1 MPSRTIKS
9 LIAEINNE
17 DAEGG
22 GLWLPNIQRLFVWD
36 EDQIEKLFDSIMRQ
50 YPLSSMMIW
59 KTREE
64 IRHRRFIDQYHDDF
78 DLKALYRPTSK
89 KLKKLVLDGQQRL
102 QSLFMGLKGSLRG
115 REMYFDLLSG
125 DAKLPEEISFR
136 FSFKEKDEV
145 EWPWVRFGNLVYSK
159 KLADEIAEDII
170 GKAKVQL
177 SKEQRRLITRN
188 IARAKKELEVTE
200 NLLYQELDSTDE
212 DSTYEFDDV
221 VEIFIRANSGGT
233 KLNKSDLMFTL
244 LISEW
249 KLADIEMNEFLSDI
263 NDNRFAF
270 DRDFVLKSAMSILDQ
285 GAKYD
290 VDKLRNDELRQ
301 SIASNWKRITDSIR
315 FVRDQLVEK
324 TFIRSD
330 KALTSYNALIP
341 LVYFH
346 YHCGKEWKNIGP
358 IRDYLLRVLLTGAFS
373 GRPDTLIDKLTS
385 KIKEDK
391 GFEKKAIF
399 RTIEEN
405 RRDLRISQ
413 ASLWGMGYQS
423 GQIHLLFNLWYD
435 TNYRPALD
443 GHLPQVDHIFP
454 QSLLR
459 AEKASKSGSGRKVQK
474 YSSGEIN
481 QLANCMLL
489 TANENGAG
497 GKRDIPPDEWFA
509 NKDPEYLELHC
520 IPAKKSL
527 WKNENFEKFIEARK
541 QLIAEK
547 FGFLLMDDAD

>member
-102 QSLFMGLKGSLRG
+102 QSLFMGLKGPLRG

>member
-36 EDQIEKLFDSIMRQ
+36 EDQIEKLFGSIMRQ

-78 DLKALYRPTSK
+78 DLKSLYRPTNK
-89 KLKKLVLDGQQRL
+89 RLKKLVLDGQQRL
-102 QSLFMGLKGSLRG
+102 QSLFIGLKGSIGG

-136 FSFKEKDEV
+136 FSFKEKNEV

-170 GKAKVQL
+170 GKAKIEL
-177 SKEQRRLITRN
+177 SKEDRRLITRN

-249 KLADIEMNEFLSDI
+249 NLADIEMNEFLSEI

-301 SIASNWKRITDSIR
+301 SIASNWKRITDPIR

-330 KALTSYNALIP
+330 RL
-341 LVYFH
+341 
-346 YHCGKEWKNIGP
+346 
-358 IRDYLLRVLLTGAFS
+358 
-373 GRPDTLIDKLTS
+373 
-385 KIKEDK
+385 
-391 GFEKKAIF
+391 
-399 RTIEEN
+399 
-405 RRDLRISQ
+405 
-413 ASLWGMGYQS
+413 
-423 GQIHLLFNLWYD
+423 
-435 TNYRPALD
+435 
-443 GHLPQVDHIFP
+443 
-454 QSLLR
+454 
-459 AEKASKSGSGRKVQK
+459 
-474 YSSGEIN
+474 
-481 QLANCMLL
+481 
-489 TANENGAG
+489 
-497 GKRDIPPDEWFA
+497 
-509 NKDPEYLELHC
+509 
-520 IPAKKSL
+520 
-527 WKNENFEKFIEARK
+527 
-541 QLIAEK
+541 
-547 FGFLLMDDAD
+547 

>member
-59 KTREE
+59 KTRDE
-64 IRHRRFIDQYHDDF
+64 IHHRRFIDQYHVNF
-78 DLKALYRPTSK
+78 DLKSLYRPTNK

-102 QSLFMGLKGSLRG
+102 QSLFMGLKGSIGG

-125 DAKLPEEISFR
+125 NAKLPEEISFR
-136 FSFKEKDEV
+136 FSFLEKDSV
-145 EWPWVRFGNLVYSK
+145 EWPWVRFSGLIYSK
-159 KLADEIAEDII
+159 RLSNEIAEELIA
-170 GKAKVQL
+170 KANVDL
-177 SKEQRRLITRN
+177 SKDKRRLITRN
-188 IARAKKELEVTE
+188 IDRAKREIEVAE
-200 NLLYQELDSTDE
+200 VLLYQELDSTDE
-212 DSTYEFDDV
+212 ESTYLFEDV

-244 LISEW
+244 LISQWE
-249 KLADIEMNEFLSDI
+249 LADIEMNEFLAEL
-263 NDNRFAF
+263 NDNRFEF
-270 DRDFVLKSAMSILDQ
+270 SRDFILKSAMSILDQ

-290 VDKLRNDELRQ
+290 VDKLRGDNLRQ
-301 SIASNWKRITDSIR
+301 SIASNWKRISDSIR
-315 FVRDQLVEK
+315 FVRDQLVAK
-324 TFIRSD
+324 TFIRTD
-330 KALTSYNALIP
+330 KALPSYNALIP
-341 LVYFH
+341 LVYYH
-346 YHCGKEWKNIGP
+346 YHFGKEWKNIGS

-373 GRPDTLIDKLTS
+373 GRPDSLIDRLTS
-385 KIKEDK
+385 RIRQDK
-391 GFEKKAIF
+391 CFDKKAVF
-399 RTIEEN
+399 RSIEESGRN
-405 RRDLRISQ
+405 LQIPES
-413 ASLWGMGYQS
+413 SLWWMGYQS

-435 TNYRPALD
+435 TDYRPALD

-459 AEKASKSGSGRKVQK
+459 AEKLSKTGSGRKVQR
-474 YSSGEIN
+474 YSSSDIN

-497 GKRDIPPDEWFA
+497 QKCDTPPEDWFA
-509 NKDPEYLELHC
+509 DKDQEYLELHC
-520 IPAKKSL
+520 IPPKKSL
-527 WKNENFEKFIEARK
+527 WKLDNYEKFIEARK

-547 FGFLLMDDAD
+547 FRYLLLEESE

>member
-1 MPSRTIKS
+1 

-59 KTREE
+59 KTRDE
-64 IRHRRFIDQYHDDF
+64 IHHRRFIDQYHVNF
-78 DLKALYRPTSK
+78 DLKSLYRPTNK

-102 QSLFMGLKGSLRG
+102 QSLFMGLKGSIGG

-125 DAKLPEEISFR
+125 NAKLPEEISFR
-136 FSFKEKDEV
+136 FSFLEKDSV
-145 EWPWVRFGNLVYSK
+145 EWPWVRFSGLIYSK
-159 KLADEIAEDII
+159 RLSNEIAEELIA
-170 GKAKVQL
+170 KANVDL
-177 SKEQRRLITRN
+177 SKDKRRLITRN
-188 IARAKKELEVTE
+188 IDRAKREIEVAE
-200 NLLYQELDSTDE
+200 VLLYQELDSTDE
-212 DSTYEFDDV
+212 ESTYLFEDV

-244 LISEW
+244 LISQWE
-249 KLADIEMNEFLSDI
+249 LADIEMNEFLAEL
-263 NDNRFAF
+263 NDNRFEF
-270 DRDFVLKSAMSILDQ
+270 SRDFILKSAMSILDQ

-290 VDKLRNDELRQ
+290 VDKLRGDNLRQ
-301 SIASNWKRITDSIR
+301 SIASNWKRISDSIR
-315 FVRDQLVEK
+315 FVRDQLVAK
-324 TFIRSD
+324 TFIRTD
-330 KALTSYNALIP
+330 KALPSYNALIP
-341 LVYFH
+341 LVYYH
-346 YHCGKEWKNIGP
+346 YHFGKEWKNIGS

-373 GRPDTLIDKLTS
+373 GRPDSLIDRLTS
-385 KIKEDK
+385 RIRQDK
-391 GFEKKAIF
+391 CFDKKAVF
-399 RTIEEN
+399 RSIEESGRN
-405 RRDLRISQ
+405 LQIPES
-413 ASLWGMGYQS
+413 SLWWMGYQS

-435 TNYRPALD
+435 TDYRPALD

-459 AEKASKSGSGRKVQK
+459 AEKLSKTGSGRKVQR
-474 YSSGEIN
+474 YSSSDIN

-497 GKRDIPPDEWFA
+497 QKCDTPPEDWFA
-509 NKDPEYLELHC
+509 DKDQEYLELHC
-520 IPAKKSL
+520 IPPKKSL
-527 WKNENFEKFIEARK
+527 WKLDNYEKFIEARK

-547 FGFLLMDDAD
+547 FRYLLLEESE

>member
-22 GLWLPNIQRLFVWD
+22 GLWLPNIQRLFVWE

-50 YPLSSMMIW
+50 YPLSSMMLW

-64 IRHRRFIDQYHDDF
+64 IRHRRFIDQYHEDF
-78 DLKALYRPTSK
+78 DLKSLYRPTNK
-89 KLKKLVLDGQQRL
+89 RLKKLVLDGQQRL
-102 QSLFMGLKGSLRG
+102 QSLFIGLKGSIGG

-136 FSFKEKDEV
+136 FSFKEKNEV

-170 GKAKVQL
+170 GKAKIEL
-177 SKEQRRLITRN
+177 SKEDRRLITRN

-249 KLADIEMNEFLSDI
+249 NLADIEMNEFLSEI

-341 LVYFH
+341 LVYFR
-346 YHCGKEWKNIGP
+346 YHFGKEWKNIGP

-373 GRPDTLIDKLTS
+373 GRPDTLIDRLTS
-385 KIKEDK
+385 KINENE

-399 RTIEEN
+399 RTIEET
-405 RRDLRISQ
+405 RRDLRITQ
-413 ASLWGMGYQS
+413 ASLWSMGYQS

-454 QSLLR
+454 QSLLI
-459 AEKASKSGSGRKVQK
+459 AEKAGKSGLGRKVQR

-481 QLANCMLL
+481 QLANCMLV
-489 TANENGAG
+489 TANENGAA
-497 GKRDIPPDEWFA
+497 GKRDIPPDQWFA
-509 NKDPEYLELHC
+509 DKDSAYLALHC
-520 IPAKKSL
+520 IPTKKSL
-527 WKNENFEKFIEARK
+527 WKVENFEDFIEVRK

>member
-22 GLWLPNIQRLFVWD
+22 GLWLPNIQRLFVWE

-50 YPLSSMMIW
+50 YPLSSMMLW

-64 IRHRRFIDQYHDDF
+64 IRHRRFIDQYHEDF
-78 DLKALYRPTSK
+78 DLKSLYRPTNK
-89 KLKKLVLDGQQRL
+89 RLKKLVLDGQQRL
-102 QSLFMGLKGSLRG
+102 QSLFIGLKGSIGG

-136 FSFKEKDEV
+136 FSFKEKNEV

-170 GKAKVQL
+170 GKAKIEL
-177 SKEQRRLITRN
+177 SKEDRRLITRN

-249 KLADIEMNEFLSDI
+249 DLADIEMNEFLSEI

-346 YHCGKEWKNIGP
+346 YHFGKEWKNIGP

-373 GRPDTLIDKLTS
+373 GRPT
-385 KIKEDK
+385 
-391 GFEKKAIF
+391 
-399 RTIEEN
+399 R
-405 RRDLRISQ
+405 
-413 ASLWGMGYQS
+413 
-423 GQIHLLFNLWYD
+423 
-435 TNYRPALD
+435 
-443 GHLPQVDHIFP
+443 
-454 QSLLR
+454 
-459 AEKASKSGSGRKVQK
+459 
-474 YSSGEIN
+474 
-481 QLANCMLL
+481 
-489 TANENGAG
+489 
-497 GKRDIPPDEWFA
+497 
-509 NKDPEYLELHC
+509 
-520 IPAKKSL
+520 
-527 WKNENFEKFIEARK
+527 
-541 QLIAEK
+541 
-547 FGFLLMDDAD
+547 

>member
-50 YPLSSMMIW
+50 YPVSSMMIW
-59 KTREE
+59 KTRDEL
-64 IRHRRFIDQYHDDF
+64 RHRRFIDQYHDDF
-78 DLKALYRPTSK
+78 DLKGLYRPTNK

-102 QSLFMGLKGSLRG
+102 QSLFIGLKGSIGG

-136 FSFKEKDEV
+136 FSFKEKDEI

-170 GKAKVQL
+170 SKAKVQL
-177 SKEQRRLITRN
+177 SKEERRLITRN

-212 DSTYEFDDV
+212 DNTYEFDDV

-249 KLADIEMNEFLSDI
+249 NLADIEMNEFLSDV

-270 DRDFVLKSAMSILDQ
+270 DRDFILKSAMSILDQ

-301 SIASNWKRITDSIR
+301 SIASNWKRITDSVR
-315 FVRDQLVEK
+315 FVRDQIVEK

-346 YHCGKEWKNIGP
+346 YHYGKEWKNIGP

-385 KIKEDK
+385 KIKVDQA
-391 GFEKKAIF
+391 FEKRGIF

-459 AEKASKSGSGRKVQK
+459 AEKANKSASGRKIQK

-489 TANENGAG
+489 TANENGASQ
-497 GKRDIPPDEWFA
+497 KRDIPPSEWFA
-509 NKDPEYLELHC
+509 NKDAAYLALHC
-520 IPAKKSL
+520 IPTKKSL
-527 WKNENFEKFIEARK
+527 WKLENYEAFISARK
-541 QLIAEK
+541 QMIAEK
-547 FGFLLMDDAD
+547 FEFLLLDDPE